1 MTHPKVAFIG
11 AGSVVFT
18 QGLLADLFAFPELK
32 GAHIALHDIDPE
44 RLTTAR
50 AAADHIAGHLGA
62 HATITGHADRREALA
77 GADFVINIVQVGM
90 GDATRTDFEVP
101 ARHGVRQTIGDT
113 LGIGGIFRALRTF
126 PLLKALGEDIA
137 ELCPDAWLL
146 NYTNPMAMNIQY
158 LTQAT
163 GLTRVVGLCHSVY
176 WTMRDLAELVGVPY
190 EEITYRAAGVN
201 HQAWVLKFEHQGTDL
216 YPRLDELI
224 EQDAQLRRRV
234 RVDMYRRLG
243 RYPTETSEH
252 SSEYVPWYLHH
263 DSEIERLRLP
273 IGAYLGIVDENVAAY
288 HHTRDALA
296 AGEPLAVEGTMEY
309 APQIIHSIVT
319 GTPRTVYGNVPNHGL
334 IDNLPRHGV
343 VEVPCLVDAS
353 GVQPTRAGSLPP
365 QLAALNRTY
374 LSMND
379 LVVRAALDD
388 EPRHIRH
395 AAMTDPAT
403 AAALPV
409 EQIWRLCDAM
419 VSAHGVRLQP
429 SLRRLLGD

>member
-1 MTHPKVAFIG
+1 MNHPKITFIG

-32 GAHIALHDIDPE
+32 GAHIALHDIDSE
-44 RLTTAR
+44 RLATAQ
-50 AAADHIAGHLGA
+50 AAAEYIADHLGA
-62 HATITGHADRREALA
+62 HATISSHSDRRQALA
-77 GADFVINIVQVGM
+77 GSDFVINIVQVGM
-90 GDATRTDFEVP
+90 GEATRTDFDVP
-101 ARHGVRQTIGDT
+101 AAHGVRQTIGDT
-113 LGIGGIFRALRTF
+113 LGVGGIFRALRTF

-137 ELCPDAWLL
+137 EVCPDAWLL

-158 LTQAT
+158 LTEAT
-163 GLTRVVGLCHSVY
+163 GLTKVVGLCHSVY

-190 EEITYRAAGVN
+190 EEVTYRAAGVN
-201 HQAWVLKFEHQGTDL
+201 HQAWVLRFEHQGKDL

-224 EQDAQLRRRV
+224 AKDEQLRRRV

-243 RYPTETSEH
+243 YYPTETSEH

-288 HHTRDALA
+288 HQTRDALA
-296 AGEPLAVEGTMEY
+296 AGEPLTVEGTMEY

-334 IDNLPRHGV
+334 IDNLPSHGV

-353 GVQPTRAGSLPP
+353 GIQPTRAGSLPP

-379 LVVRAALDD
+379 LVVRAAIDD

-419 VSAHGVRLQP
+419 VLAHGDRLQP
-429 SLRRLLGD
+429 SLRQLLGD

>member
-1 MTHPKVAFIG
+1 MNHPKITFIG

-44 RLTTAR
+44 RLATAQ
-50 AAADHIAGHLGA
+50 AAAEYIADHLGA
-62 HATITGHADRREALA
+62 HATISSHADRREALT
-77 GADFVINIVQVGM
+77 GSDFVINIVQVGM
-90 GDATRTDFEVP
+90 GEATRTDFEVP
-101 ARHGVRQTIGDT
+101 ARHGLRQTIGDT

-126 PLLKALGEDIA
+126 PLLKALGQDIA

-158 LTQAT
+158 LTEAT
-163 GLTRVVGLCHSVY
+163 GLTKVAGLCHSVY
-176 WTMRDLAELVGVPY
+176 WTMHDLAELVGVPY
-190 EEITYRAAGVN
+190 QEITYRAAGVN
-201 HQAWVLKFEHQGTDL
+201 HQAWVLRFEHQGKDL

-224 EQDAQLRRRV
+224 SGDEQLRRRV

-243 RYPTETSEH
+243 YYPTETSEH

-273 IGAYLGIVDENVAAY
+273 VGAYLGIVDENVAAY
-288 HHTRDALA
+288 HQTRDALA
-296 AGEPLAVEGTMEY
+296 AGEPLTVEGTMEY

-319 GTPRTVYGNVPNHGL
+319 GTPRTVYANVPNHGL
-334 IDNLPRHGV
+334 IDNLPDHGV

-353 GVQPTRAGSLPP
+353 GIQPTRAGSLPP

-403 AAALPV
+403 AAALTV
-409 EQIWRLCDAM
+409 EQIWRLCDDM
-419 VSAHGVRLQP
+419 VRAHADRLQP
-429 SLRRLLGD
+429 ALRRTLGD

>member
-1 MTHPKVAFIG
+1 MTHPKIAFIG

-44 RLTTAR
+44 RLGTAQ
-50 AAADHIAGHLGA
+50 AAADHIADHLGA
-62 HATITGHADRREALA
+62 HATITSHADRREALT

-90 GDATRTDFEVP
+90 GEATRTDFEVP

-158 LTQAT
+158 LTKAT

-201 HQAWVLKFEHQGTDL
+201 HQAWVLRFEHQGSDL

-224 EQDAQLRRRV
+224 AQDAQLRRRV

-243 RYPTETSEH
+243 YYPTETSEH

-334 IDNLPRHGV
+334 IDNLPGHGV

-353 GVQPTRAGSLPP
+353 GIQPTRAGSLPP

-379 LVVRAALDD
+379 LVVRAAIED

-403 AAALPV
+403 AAALTV
-409 EQIWRLCDAM
+409 EQIWRLCDDM
-419 VSAHGVRLQP
+419 VSAHADRLQP